1 MSHMATNWAVEQRGL
16 KPATKVVLWHLADR
30 HNKDFGCF
38 PSQALLADDCEM
50 SRSSINNHLNI
61 LEERGL
67 IRRIQVRNERTFQQ
81 ENTRYLLAFE
91 KGFEPKIR
99 VGENG
104 GNPPNP
110 RPEFGHGNEPDAV
123 SRSEAEPC
131 PDLSDSRVQNLDT
144 NPVREPGREPVN
156 EREGVREGAEGEKTD
171 TVTRETW
178 KRRFKKAHRDWPTY
192 LTDSEVTA
200 EVEWFKLSEEDRL
213 KAAELSSVYVS
224 EGAKL
229 GRKKFCAF
237 AVYLGEKRWER
248 LSPQATKIADG
259 KRETAAPFGKNWG
272 ALRLSV
278 LMGEPD
284 GVPPRLTAVEE
295 RLCADGKYDRD
306 ELMRGKWARC
316 GWPKVNMMQD
326 DAMHRHKGR
335 KVDAVAER
343 LGADFV
349 QVPVGSDGWKAWQE
363 LHEERG
369 WPWFEGDLGRVEW
382 VYFPASPDAPDS
394 YASPLEAV
402 RAAMAR
408 FETEHAALTQKDAA
422 E

>member
-1 MSHMATNWAVEQRGL
+1 MSHEATNWAIKQKGL
-16 KPATKVVLWHLADR
+16 PPAAKIVLWHLCDR
-30 HNKDFGCF
+30 YNPDFGCF
-38 PSQALLADDCEM
+38 PSQDALARDCEI
-50 SRSSINNHLNI
+50 SRATLNRHLDA

-67 IRRIQVRNERTFQQ
+67 VAREARRDERTRKQLS
-81 ENTRYLLAFE
+81 TRYRL
-91 KGFEPKIR
+91 GFEADFEPAEGAKPCR
-99 VGENG
+99 EM
-104 GNPPNP
+104 
-110 RPEFGHGNEPDAV
+110 RHGNEAETV
-123 SRSEAEPC
+123 SQNSQKPC
-131 PDLSDSRVQNLDT
+131 LKNDDSRVSNCDT
-144 NPVREPGREPVN
+144 NPVREPVREPVI
-156 EREGVREGAEGEKTD
+156 ERERASEREEGQEDD
-171 TVTRETW
+171 TPTVSREAW
-178 KRRFKKAHRDWPTY
+178 ARRFRKAHAEWPTY
-192 LTDSEVTA
+192 ADDSPEQTEKA
-200 EVEWFKLSEEDRL
+200 WFALSEEDRNSAVEHMQAYLHHIKNDL
-213 KAAELSSVYVS
+213 K
-224 EGAKL
+224 
-229 GRKKFCAF
+229 RKAICRFSI
-237 AVYLGEKRWER
+237 YLKEKRWER
-248 LSPQATKIADG
+248 LPEKARSAGGGVQVAL
-259 KRETAAPFGKNWG
+259 PFGKSWG

-349 QVPVGSDGWKAWQE
+349 QVPVGSAGWKAWQA

>member
-1 MSHMATNWAVEQRGL
+1 MSHEATNWAIKQKGL
-16 KPATKVVLWHLADR
+16 PPAAKIVLWHLCDR
-30 HNKDFGCF
+30 YNPDFGCF
-38 PSQALLADDCEM
+38 PSQDALARDCEI
-50 SRSSINNHLNI
+50 SRATLNRHLDA

-67 IRRIQVRNERTFQQ
+67 VAREARRDERTRKQLS
-81 ENTRYLLAFE
+81 TRYRL
-91 KGFEPKIR
+91 GFEADFEPAEGAKPCR
-99 VGENG
+99 EM
-104 GNPPNP
+104 
-110 RPEFGHGNEPDAV
+110 RHGNEAETV
-123 SRSEAEPC
+123 SQNAQKPC
-131 PDLSDSRVQNLDT
+131 LKNDDSRVSNCDT
-144 NPVREPGREPVN
+144 NPVREPVREPVN
-156 EREGVREGAEGEKTD
+156 EREGVREGAEGEKSD

-200 EVEWFKLSEEDRL
+200 EAEWFKLSEEDRL

-248 LSPQATKIADG
+248 LSPQATKVADG

-349 QVPVGSDGWKAWQE
+349 QVPVGSAGWKAWQA